1 MPALLDRSGA
11 AIPAPGRPAG
21 APDLVVVGGVPGAGK
36 TTVLAR
42 VAARRDGVLVVDPE
56 GHRARFAATLG
67 RVLPYRAY
75 RPLVHTLHAVT
86 VVGLVAAGPRALR
99 ARALVVHEP
108 ATRPRRNAIVV
119 RLARARG
126 WRPALVYVDAGR
138 AQALAGQHARGRVLD
153 PRSFDG
159 HWDRWSE
166 QRDRYVSADRRGTAV
181 DGWDRVRVV
190 RREDAEAR
198 LRALLAGR

>member
-1 MPALLDRSGA
+1 
-11 AIPAPGRPAG
+11 
-21 APDLVVVGGVPGAGK
+21 
-36 TTVLAR
+36 VLAR
-42 VAARRDGVLVVDPE
+42 VAAGTDRATDRGTDGVRVVDPE
-56 GHRARFAATLG
+56 GHRARFAATVG

-86 VVGLVAAGPRALR
+86 VVGLVALGPRALRALR

-108 ATRPRRNAIVV
+108 ATRPGRNALVV

-153 PRSFDG
+153 PGSFEG
-159 HWDRWSE
+159 HWQRWSE
-166 QRDRYVSADRRGTAV
+166 QRERYVAADRRGCGL

-190 RREDAEAR
+190 RRDDAEAR